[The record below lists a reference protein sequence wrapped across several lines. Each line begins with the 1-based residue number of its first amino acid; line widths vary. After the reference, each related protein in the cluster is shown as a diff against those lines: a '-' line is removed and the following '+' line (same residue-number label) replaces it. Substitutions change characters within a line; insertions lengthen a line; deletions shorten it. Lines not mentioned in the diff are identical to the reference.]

1 MGVVETNDMDR
12 EQSVD
17 AFYRSYEPKEVLG
30 RGVSSVVRRCTHRAT
45 KQDWAV
51 KIIDLNSGGANQECT
66 PEELHNMAMKEI
78 AVLRLVH
85 SHENIMQL
93 GGVFGTDAH
102 IFIVTELCPGGEL
115 FDFHTRQVTLSERR
129 TRLIMRQLLSA
140 LEYIHSNFIVHRDV
154 KLENVLLV
162 DDCASKIRLC
172 DFGFAVQ
179 VSNDTELT
187 EGMGTLGYLA
197 PEILLYVNNQSDEGY
212 GRPVDLWAAGVV
224 MFSLLSGGP
233 PFHQRRRMFQTIRD
247 GRYSF
252 DAPVWDE
259 VGDSAKDLI
268 THLMDTDPQRRF
280 TSTQA
285 LGHEFFHC
293 ADLLIVPSG
302 VITKPTEKS
311 VSTRARYNWLRA
323 GHAVRALVHLDLLRR
338 NPRPLEYTTVCEQ
351 PYGERRLRRL
361 IDNAAFHIY
370 NHWVKKGEE
379 QNRAALFQ
387 NAAPT
392 IRGNKGDAD
401 FDED

>member
-1 MGVVETNDMDR
+1 MGVVEINKMDR
-12 EQSVD
+12 EQTVD

-30 RGVSSVVRRCTHRAT
+30 RGVSSVVRRCTDRAT

-51 KIIDLNSGGANQECT
+51 KIIDLNSGGANQDCT
-66 PEELHNMAMKEI
+66 PEELRDMAWKEI
-78 AVLRLVH
+78 NVLRRVH

-93 GGVFGTDAH
+93 GGVFATDAH

-162 DDCASKIRLC
+162 DDSATKIRLC
-172 DFGFAVQ
+172 DFGFAVE
-179 VSNDTELT
+179 VSSDTELT

-197 PEILLYVNNQSDEGY
+197 PEILLYVNNQSDVGY
-212 GRPVDLWAAGVV
+212 GRPVDLWASGVV

-233 PFHQRRRMFQTIRD
+233 PFHQRRRMFQAIRD

-268 THLMDTDPQRRF
+268 THLMDTDPTSRF
-280 TSTQA
+280 TASQA
-285 LGHEFFHC
+285 LRHEFFHC
-293 ADLLIVPSG
+293 ADLLTSTTT
-302 VITKPTEKS
+302 VIEPTDKS

-323 GHAVRALVHLDLLRR
+323 GQAVRALVHLDLLRR
-338 NPRPLEYTTVCEQ
+338 NPRPLEFATVCEQ
-351 PYGERRLRRL
+351 PYSERRLRRL

-379 QNRAALFQ
+379 QNRGALFQ
-387 NAAPT
+387 NTAP
-392 IRGNKGDAD
+392 NLQNDKAE
-401 FDED
+401 FDY